1 MAAAA
6 LPGNDAGVVLD
17 TELTPDLEAEGRA
30 RDLVRLV
37 QQARKDRDLDVT
49 DRIELK
55 LALPESLGQEL
66 EPHLP
71 WVLGQVLATG
81 VSTADETALSGR
93 LGDQEIGF
101 DFEVSAAGA
110 ES

>member
-1 MAAAA
+1 
-6 LPGNDAGVVLD
+6 GNDAVVVLD
-17 TELTPDLEAEGRA
+17 TELTPELEAEGRA

-55 LALPESLGQEL
+55 LALPGPLSQEL

-81 VSTADETALSGR
+81 VSASEETELSGR

-101 DFEVSAAGA
+101 DFVVSG
-110 ES
+110 SGVG